1 METPPAKR
9 VIGRPFVKGE
19 DNRRN
24 PMGRPAGQTPIADL
38 LRKMQLERMPDG
50 KTYRTALAKQIWALA
65 LGGTEWA
72 VKFIAERT
80 EGKVRDVIDMNHGIQ
95 PQKPVEEMT
104 DDELTAVI
112 ARAKPVQPC
121 PPD

>member
-1 METPPAKR
+1 METLPEKR
-9 VIGRPFVKGE
+9 RGGKPFVKGH
-19 DNRRN
+19 DPRRN

-38 LRKMQLERMPDG
+38 LRRMQLEKMPDG

-65 LGGTEWA
+65 LNGEEWA
-72 VKFIAERT
+72 VKFIADRT
-80 EGKVRDVIDMNHGIQ
+80 EGKVKDVVDMNHGIQ
-95 PQKPVEEMT
+95 PAKPIEEMS
-104 DDELTAVI
+104 DDELGQII